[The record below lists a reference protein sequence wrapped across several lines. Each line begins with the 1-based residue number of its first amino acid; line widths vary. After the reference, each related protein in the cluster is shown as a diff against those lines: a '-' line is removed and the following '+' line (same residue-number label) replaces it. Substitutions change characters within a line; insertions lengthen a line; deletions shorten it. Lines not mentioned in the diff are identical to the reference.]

1 MTDART
7 AEPTEAEARQQLEE
21 AQAFLQKQVGKARK
35 QFSYNLK
42 LSQDRLEDAT
52 REMEALQPRRAALEP
67 FKHDPEGAY
76 HYTNVELLNR
86 VYASVRRMM
95 EVQVACHRHNLAIVE
110 AEAMPERPEYR
121 FPERELDYL
130 EARAFS
136 DLYLATFHWF
146 QHGDGV
152 DLVLRASG
160 QGTAIAPGSEEAELG
175 RRHEAASIAEASR
188 TDRNLAIT
196 IGQLGA
202 ELKETQQLIEWA
214 TGALTRLGG
223 LGGEEKR
230 AALEVPQWA
239 KLSGKVALLG
249 TLPER
254 VRHLGAVAKHFR
266 RAEPAPLGY
275 EQVAWVAEDEG
286 TGKSDRLTITGR
298 LGPQSRP

>member
-7 AEPTEAEARQQLEE
+7 AGPTETEARQQLDD
-21 AQAFLQKQVGKARK
+21 AQALLKKQIGKARK

-42 LSQDRLEDAT
+42 LAQDRLDDAT
-52 REMEALQPRRAALEP
+52 REMEALQPRRVALAP
-67 FKHDPEGAY
+67 FKDDPEGVF

-86 VYASVRRMM
+86 VYASVKRMM
-95 EVQVACHRHNLAIVE
+95 EVQVACHKHNLAIVE
-110 AEAMPERPEYR
+110 ADAMPERPDYR
-121 FPERELDYL
+121 FPEKELDYM

-160 QGTAIAPGSEEAELG
+160 QGSAVRGSSGAAEAGRQAEATA
-175 RRHEAASIAEASR
+175 IAEASR
-188 TDRNLAIT
+188 TDRNLAVAL
-196 IGQLGA
+196 GQLGS

-214 TGALTRLGG
+214 TGALSRLGG
-223 LGGEEKR
+223 LSDDEKR

-239 KLSGKVALLG
+239 KLSGKVASLG
-249 TLPER
+249 TMPER
-254 VRHLGAVAKHFR
+254 VRHLPEVARHFR
-266 RAEPAPLGY
+266 RAAAAALAY

-286 TGKSDRLTITGR
+286 PQKGDRLTITGR
-298 LGPQSRP
+298 LGPKAP

>member
-1 MTDART
+1 MTDVRT
-7 AEPTEAEARQQLEE
+7 AGPTETEARQQLDD
-21 AQAFLQKQVGKARK
+21 AQALLKKQVGKARK

-42 LSQDRLEDAT
+42 LAQDRLDDAT
-52 REMEALQPRRAALEP
+52 REMEALQPRRVALAP
-67 FKHDPEGAY
+67 FKDDPEGVY

-86 VYASVRRMM
+86 VYASVKRMM

-110 AEAMPERPEYR
+110 AEAMPERPDYR
-121 FPERELDYL
+121 FPEKELDYM

-160 QGTAIAPGSEEAELG
+160 QGSAVRGSS
-175 RRHEAASIAEASR
+175 EAAEAGRQAEATAIAEASR
-188 TDRNLAIT
+188 TDRNLAVT
-196 IGQLGA
+196 LGQLGS

-214 TGALTRLGG
+214 TGALSRLGG
-223 LGGEEKR
+223 LGEDEKR

-249 TLPER
+249 TMPER
-254 VRHLGAVAKHFR
+254 VRHLPDVAKHFR
-266 RAEPAPLGY
+266 RAEAAALAY

-286 TGKSDRLTITGR
+286 PQKGDRLTITGR
-298 LGPQSRP
+298 LGPKTP